1 MKTSFEKFMASSAV
15 KSVEPTKIEMGEVK
29 VELAL
34 DDVGALV
41 TNYFQITDNA
51 QGKAKGVLGSLREVL
66 SVYDN
71 ALKQE
76 SYMLNSKSMIEKM
89 ANDFKAM
96 GVTVKPSEWKEYRDL
111 LVALKDIAAIKQQA
125 QSIQKAIALLG

>member
-1 MKTSFEKFMASSAV
+1 MKTSFDKFMASNAV

-66 SVYDN
+66 GVYEN

-76 SYMLNSKSMIEKM
+76 SPMQKSKVMIEKM
-89 ANDFKAM
+89 AADFKSM
-96 GVTVKPSEWKEYRDL
+96 GVTVNPNDWEEYRIL
-111 LVALKDIAAIKQQA
+111 LRAINDISLMKAQA
-125 QSIQKAIALLG
+125 QSIQKAISLLS

>member
-1 MKTSFEKFMASSAV
+1 MASNANN
-15 KSVEPTKIEMGEVK
+15 PIR
-29 VELAL
+29 VELGL

-51 QGKAKGVLGSLREVL
+51 QSKAKGILSSLREVMA
-66 SVYDN
+66 VYDN

-76 SYMLNSKSMIEKM
+76 SYLQNSKATIEKM
-89 ANDFKAM
+89 ANDFQAM

-111 LVALKDIAAIKQQA
+111 LLALKDISAVKQQA
-125 QSIQKAIALLG
+125 QSIQKAIALLS

>member
-15 KSVEPTKIEMGEVK
+15 KSVQPTKVEMGEIK

-41 TNYFQITDNA
+41 TSYFQITDNA
-51 QGKAKGVLGSLREVL
+51 QNKAKGVLSSLREVL

-89 ANDFKAM
+89 AADFKAM

-111 LVALKDIAAIKQQA
+111 LVALKDVSTIKQQA

>member
-1 MKTSFEKFMASSAV
+1 MASSAV

-66 SVYDN
+66 GVYDN

>member
-1 MKTSFEKFMASSAV
+1 MKNSFHKFMASNAV
-15 KSVEPTKIEMGEVK
+15 KEVEPVKVEMGQIK

-51 QGKAKGVLGSLREVL
+51 QSKAKGVLGSLREVL

-125 QSIQKAIALLG
+125 QSIQKAISLLG

>member
-1 MKTSFEKFMASSAV
+1 MKNSFHKFMASNANN
-15 KSVEPTKIEMGEVK
+15 PIR
-29 VELAL
+29 VELGL

-51 QGKAKGVLGSLREVL
+51 QSKAKGILSSLREVMA
-66 SVYDN
+66 VYDN

-76 SYMLNSKSMIEKM
+76 SYLQNSKATIEKM
-89 ANDFKAM
+89 ANDFQAM

-111 LVALKDIAAIKQQA
+111 LLALKDISAVKQQA
-125 QSIQKAIALLG
+125 QSIQKAIALLS

>member
-1 MKTSFEKFMASSAV
+1 MAQKKA
-15 KSVEPTKIEMGEVK
+15 IK

-41 TNYFQITDNA
+41 TSYFQITDNA
-51 QGKAKGVLGSLREVL
+51 QNKAKGVLSSLREVL

-89 ANDFKAM
+89 AADFKAM

-111 LVALKDIAAIKQQA
+111 LVALKDVSTIKQQA

>member
-1 MKTSFEKFMASSAV
+1 MASNAV
-15 KSVEPTKIEMGEVK
+15 TSDKLIKVEMGAVK

-89 ANDFKAM
+89 ANDFKTM

-111 LVALKDIAAIKQQA
+111 LVALKDIASIKQQA
-125 QSIQKAIALLG
+125 QSIQKAISLLG

>member
-1 MKTSFEKFMASSAV
+1 MASSAV
-15 KSVEPTKIEMGEVK
+15 KSVQPTKVEMGEVK

-41 TNYFQITDNA
+41 TSYFQITDNA
-51 QGKAKGVLGSLREVL
+51 QSKAKGVLSSLREVL

-111 LVALKDIAAIKQQA
+111 LVALKDVSTIKQQA

>member
-1 MKTSFEKFMASSAV
+1 MENKKTSFHKFMDATSGV
-15 KSVEPTKIEMGEVK
+15 KVELGEVK

-41 TNYFQITDNA
+41 TSYFQITDNA
-51 QGKAKGVLGSLREVL
+51 QSKAKGVLGSLREVL

-111 LVALKDIAAIKQQA
+111 LVALKDVSTIKQQA

>member
-15 KSVEPTKIEMGEVK
+15 KSVQPTKVEMGEVK

-51 QGKAKGVLGSLREVL
+51 QNKAKGVLSSLREVL

-89 ANDFKAM
+89 AADFKAM

-111 LVALKDIAAIKQQA
+111 LVALKDVNTIKQQA

>member
-15 KSVEPTKIEMGEVK
+15 KSVEPTKVEMGEMK
-29 VELAL
+29 VELAI
-34 DDVGALV
+34 DDVNELV
-41 TNYFQITDNA
+41 TTYFQITDNA
-51 QGKAKGVLGSLREVL
+51 QSKAKAVLSALREVL
-66 SVYDN
+66 GVYEN

-76 SYMLNSKSMIEKM
+76 SYMLNSKTTLEKM

-111 LVALKDIAAIKQQA
+111 LVALKDINAIKQQA
-125 QSIQKAIALLG
+125 SAIQKAIALLG

>member
-15 KSVEPTKIEMGEVK
+15 QSIEPVKVEMSEVK
-29 VELAL
+29 VQLAMDDITEL
-34 DDVGALV
+34 VS
-41 TNYFQITDNA
+41 TYYQITDNA
-51 QGKAKGVLGSLREVL
+51 QSKAKGILSSLREVL

-76 SYMLNSKSMIEKM
+76 SFMQSSKVTLEKM

-96 GVTVKPSEWKEYRDL
+96 GITVKPSEWKEYRDL
-111 LVALKDIAAIKQQA
+111 LTALNDIKTIKQQSA
-125 QSIQKAIALLG
+125 SIQKAISLLG

>member
-1 MKTSFEKFMASSAV
+1 MKTSYEKFMASSAV
-15 KSVEPTKIEMGEVK
+15 KSVQPTKVEMGEVK

-41 TNYFQITDNA
+41 TSYFQITDNA
-51 QGKAKGVLGSLREVL
+51 QSKAKGVLSSLREVL

-111 LVALKDIAAIKQQA
+111 LVALKDVSTIKQQA

>member
-15 KSVEPTKIEMGEVK
+15 QSIEPVKVEMGEVK
-29 VELAL
+29 VQLAMDDITEL
-34 DDVGALV
+34 VS
-41 TNYFQITDNA
+41 TYYQITDNA
-51 QGKAKGVLGSLREVL
+51 QSKAKGILSSLREVL

-76 SYMLNSKSMIEKM
+76 SFMQSSKVTLEKM

-96 GVTVKPSEWKEYRDL
+96 GITVKPSEWKEYRDL
-111 LVALKDIAAIKQQA
+111 LTALNDIKTIKQQSA
-125 QSIQKAIALLG
+125 SIQKAISLLG

>member
-1 MKTSFEKFMASSAV
+1 MKTSFDKFMASNAV
-15 KSVEPTKIEMGEVK
+15 KENQPVKVEMGEIK

-76 SYMLNSKSMIEKM
+76 SYMLNSKTMIEKM

-125 QSIQKAIALLG
+125 QSIQKAISLLG

>member
-1 MKTSFEKFMASSAV
+1 MKTSYEKFMASSAA
-15 KSVEPTKIEMGEVK
+15 KSVQPTKVEMGEVK

-41 TNYFQITDNA
+41 TSYFQITDNA
-51 QGKAKGVLGSLREVL
+51 QSKAKGVLGSLREVL

>member
-15 KSVEPTKIEMGEVK
+15 KSVEPTKVEMGEVK
-29 VELAL
+29 VELGM
-34 DDVGALV
+34 DDVNQLV
-41 TNYFQITDNA
+41 STYFQITDNA
-51 QGKAKGVLGSLREVL
+51 QSKAKGVLSALREVL
-66 SVYDN
+66 GVYEN

-76 SYMLNSKSMIEKM
+76 SYMLNSKTTLEKM

-111 LVALKDIAAIKQQA
+111 LVALKDINAIKQQA
-125 QSIQKAIALLG
+125 SAIQKAIALLG

>member
-1 MKTSFEKFMASSAV
+1 MKTSFEKFMASNAV
-15 KSVEPTKIEMGEVK
+15 KEVEPVKVEMGQVK

-51 QGKAKGVLGSLREVL
+51 QSKAKGVLGSLREVL

-89 ANDFKAM
+89 LSK
-96 GVTVKPSEWKEYRDL
+96 
-111 LVALKDIAAIKQQA
+111 
-125 QSIQKAIALLG
+125 